1 MAEITKDGATGT
13 TLNSYL
19 TVMRQRYLDI
29 DDGWNINPESP
40 DGLVIAAWCE
50 TLANLDEG
58 VIDAYHSADPNSA
71 IGQQLDRIAAF
82 AGITRQDATFSTA
95 MVVFAGTPLVE
106 IPAGTLVRNR
116 ITNTIWATDTIVATN
131 NAGSATVGVTC
142 ATAGAQG
149 ANTDNLSIIATPVG
163 GITSVTN
170 PDAASLGADE
180 ETDDAFRIRRNE
192 SVALPGNNQIDNIY
206 AALVNI
212 DGVKKVRIYENTE
225 SSPDANGIEGHSM
238 AIFIDGGEVAD
249 IVAALAARKNP
260 GCGLN
265 RYNTGIPN
273 QISIDTT
280 TPGGNPFNATFF
292 RPEYISSHV
301 RVEIVSDTL
310 TSAADNEIKQAIIDY
325 SLNGFPE
332 TNGFAKQGFRIGE
345 TVGAGRLFTPVNKI
359 VGNDDY
365 VASIT
370 VGTNA
375 GDVTYSTIPIA
386 FNQLAVFSADGIE
399 VSYATPQ

>member
-50 TLANLDEG
+50 TLANLDEE
-58 VIDAYHSADPNSA
+58 VINAYHSVDPNSA

-95 MVVFAGTPLVE
+95 TVVFTGTALVE

-116 ITNTIWATDTIVATN
+116 VTNMLWATDTTVATDN
-131 NAGSATVGVTC
+131 SGIATVNATC
-142 ATAGAQG
+142 TTAGAQG
-149 ANTDNLSIIATPVG
+149 ANSDNLSIIATPIG

-170 PDAASLGADE
+170 LDAASLGTDE

-192 SVALPGNNQIDNIY
+192 SVALPGNNQVDNIY
-206 AALVNI
+206 AALVNL
-212 DGVKKVRIYENTE
+212 DSVKQVKIYEN
-225 SSPDANGIEGHSM
+225 PDSEPDSNGVLAHSM
-238 AIFIDGGEVAD
+238 AIFIDGGTKED
-249 IVAALAARKNP
+249 IVAALATNKNP

-265 RYNTGIPN
+265 RYNPTIPN
-273 QISIDTT
+273 KTSVDTT
-280 TPGGNPFNATFF
+280 TPVKKQPFNATFF
-292 RPEYISSHV
+292 RPEYVSIHV
-301 RVEIVSDTL
+301 KVAIVSESL
-310 TSAADNEIKQAIIDY
+310 SSADDDNIKAAIVDY
-325 SLNGFPE
+325 SVYGFLE
-332 TNGFAKQGFRIGE
+332 TSGFAKTGFRIGE
-345 TVGAGRLFTPVNKI
+345 DVAAGRLYTPINKI

-365 VASIT
+365 VGSILI
-370 VGTNA
+370 GTSDSDITHTLLDLAFYQLGVFNA
-375 GDVTYSTIPIA
+375 DNIEITYGS
-386 FNQLAVFSADGIE
+386 
-399 VSYATPQ
+399 